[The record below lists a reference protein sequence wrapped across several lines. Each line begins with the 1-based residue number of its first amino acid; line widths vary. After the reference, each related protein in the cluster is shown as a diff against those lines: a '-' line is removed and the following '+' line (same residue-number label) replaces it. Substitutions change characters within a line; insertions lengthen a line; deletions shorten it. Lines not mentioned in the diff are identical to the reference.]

1 MGGFVP
7 PFFWIGPLPGGH
19 GLAHAGIAKE
29 KSEMTDAPTR
39 AMFRSIAPKRVHYH
53 EVDMQNIVFNANY
66 LRFADIGVTEYFR
79 QLRIANGL
87 AEGGGFNLF
96 GPDHDMM
103 VRHAAV
109 DFRASAVADDM
120 IDLAVRM
127 VRIGSS
133 SLTSQ
138 CAMFRGEDV
147 LTVVTISYVHVA
159 MDSRRPAPV
168 PQFFR
173 DMVAGFEVVRP
184 EGS

>member
-1 MGGFVP
+1 
-7 PFFWIGPLPGGH
+7 
-19 GLAHAGIAKE
+19 
-29 KSEMTDAPTR
+29 MTDAPTR

-53 EVDMQNIVFNANY
+53 EVDLQNIVFNANY
-66 LRFADIGVTEYFR
+66 LMFADVGITEYFR
-79 QLRIANGL
+79 TLRIASGMDG
-87 AEGGGFNLF
+87 GGGFNLF

-127 VRIGSS
+127 VRIGNS

-138 CAMFRGEDV
+138 CAIFRGEEL
-147 LTVVTISYVHVA
+147 LTVVTISYVHLEFATRTPV
-159 MDSRRPAPV
+159 PV

-173 DMVAGFEVVRP
+173 DMVAAFEVVKP
-184 EGS
+184 EGC